1 MTIVVVLKAFWN
13 RSSLK
18 IAMTSNRNEVRANDG
33 DNLQQV
39 RLMTHE
45 LQTLVDGRTI
55 DLAPATE
62 DDLQSQR
69 ELEDHRDNQSV

>member
-18 IAMTSNRNEVRANDG
+18 IAMTSNRNGVRANDG

-62 DDLQSQR
+62 DNLQSQR